1 MSNDDLVRI
10 KHILDASEESVK
22 FLETRQRREL
32 DTDRMLSLSL
42 VRLLEIIGEAARG
55 VSPQLRKKYPD
66 IPWKQMTGIRDRLIH
81 GYFDVDMEIV
91 WKTVKEDIPPLI
103 NQLAELMDE
112 ENTNI

>member
-22 FLETRQRREL
+22 FLENRQRN
-32 DTDRMLSLSL
+32 DIDIDRMLSLSL

-55 VSPQLRKKYPD
+55 VSPQLRKKYPA
-66 IPWKQMTGIRDRLIH
+66 IPWKQMAGIRDRLIH

-103 NQLAELMDE
+103 DKLTGLMDE
-112 ENTNI
+112 ETPNT

>member
-1 MSNDDLVRI
+1 MSKDDLVRI
-10 KHILDASEESVK
+10 KHILDASEEAIA
-22 FLETRQRREL
+22 FLENRVREDI

-55 VSPQLRKKYPD
+55 VSIQAREKYKH
-66 IPWKQMTGIRDRLIH
+66 IPWKQMAGIRDRLIH

-103 NQLAELMDE
+103 NQLTELIEKESPD
-112 ENTNI
+112 T

>member
-22 FLETRQRREL
+22 FLENRQRREL

-55 VSPQLRKKYPD
+55 VSIQVREKYPN
-66 IPWKQMTGIRDRLIH
+66 IPWKQMAGIRDRLIH

-112 ENTNI
+112 ENPNT

>member
-10 KHILDASEESVK
+10 KHIMDASEECVK
-22 FLETRQRREL
+22 FLESRQRKDL

-55 VSPQLRKKYPD
+55 VSVQLREKYQD
-66 IPWKQMTGIRDRLIH
+66 IPWKQMAGIRDRLIH

-103 NQLAELMDE
+103 NQLTELLDK
-112 ENTNI
+112 ENS